1 MGLFTKKA
9 ESTKATSRSAAK
21 VVVTGKRVKGVWRME
36 SALPLSAGRKAKG
49 RDSRVILE
57 TENRRVRTLH

>member
-9 ESTKATSRSAAK
+9 ESTKTNTAKGK
-21 VVVTGKRVKGVWRME
+21 VVVTGKRVKGVWQME
-36 SALPLSAGRKAKG
+36 SALPLSARRNRKSNA
-49 RDSRVILE
+49 SRPILE

>member
-9 ESTKATSRSAAK
+9 ESTKRSIGTKGK
-21 VVVTGKRVKGVWRME
+21 VVVTGKRVKGVWQME
-36 SALPLSAGRKAKG
+36 SALPLSGRRAKSSRSAGA
-49 RDSRVILE
+49 ILE